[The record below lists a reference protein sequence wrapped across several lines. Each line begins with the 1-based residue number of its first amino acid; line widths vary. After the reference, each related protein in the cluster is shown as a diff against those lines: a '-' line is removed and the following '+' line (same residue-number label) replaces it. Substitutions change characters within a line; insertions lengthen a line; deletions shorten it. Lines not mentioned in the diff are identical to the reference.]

1 MSSMNPRPGRP
12 GLWSRLLGRPAPAD
26 DPGGAW
32 AATALRPLRRQT
44 IDSDVSA
51 RVLARIAELRIEPG
65 LAAGYPRASRL
76 AWVSSVLLAGG
87 ALAFLTSA
95 MLVVLFG
102 GDQGAR
108 EVTALGLS
116 LGHVLLTCGR
126 LLADL
131 GATVIAGLLPLLRAF
146 WSLLEIGAPFV
157 REVSLLAAAGGVVS
171 ILVSAYVFASARK
184 TAPRVNLQGGIR

>member
-126 LLADL
+126 LLA
-131 GATVIAGLLPLLRAF
+131 
-146 WSLLEIGAPFV
+146 LLEIGAPFV